1 MIANFISTKKRNVRF
16 CHFNL
21 IYKSAIALPIR
32 DERIDREKLSISRF
46 HHQLFLSK
54 TQNYRHNKA
63 LGQIEQFLANDCRA
77 IQLLHQINVYTLC
90 LWIQRIVINPL
101 KFTRDYQNFYSNILD

>member
-1 MIANFISTKKRNVRF
+1 MRNCQLAVFIINSSYPK
-16 CHFNL
+16 H
-21 IYKSAIALPIR
+21 
-32 DERIDREKLSISRF
+32 
-46 HHQLFLSK
+46 K
-54 TQNYRHNKA
+54 TIVTINKA